1 MQILNDISF
10 GTIIL
15 GLIYIINV
23 FLIFAVI
30 FIERK
35 SPTATFAW
43 ILLLAFVPVIG
54 FFVYII
60 INQNFARYQINKLT
74 SSEEYVFEEVLDYQ
88 IENIETSVS
97 ESKKRYLSKW
107 LPLIKLNQVYGKGIF
122 MPGND
127 IKLFTDGKEF
137 LNDLMNEIENAKTSI
152 CMEFFI
158 MKWDKVGKLIIDL
171 LAKKAKEGVEV
182 RLLLDSQGSHQINN
196 IILKEY
202 LDAGGK
208 IGYFLQPKL
217 HKLGI
222 KYDLKLNYRNH
233 RKIVVIDDKMAY
245 TGGYNLAKEYIGEKK
260 KFGYWRDDFVKIK
273 GNSVISL
280 KQRFVLDWRFT
291 VKEQLS
297 IVESDFKVSLKND
310 ESYMQVVSCGPEDP
324 KEEIKRGFMK
334 MITLSENSI
343 YIQTPYFVP
352 DASILESLKMAC
364 LSGVDVNIMI
374 PSIPDH
380 LFVYWATYSY
390 IGELL
395 RDGAH
400 VYIYDNGFLHA
411 KTIFCDSEV
420 CSIGST
426 NFDRRSFKLNFETNA
441 FIYDPKFTKELEEA
455 FHNDLKYSHELTYEE
470 YKKRTKTIKFKEAIS
485 RLLSDFL

>member
-1 MQILNDISF
+1 MNAINDIGF

-43 ILLLAFVPVIG
+43 ILFLAFVPVIG

-60 INQNFARYQINKLT
+60 INQNWARYQINKMT
-74 SSEEYVFEEVLDYQ
+74 SSEEYVFEEALDYQ
-88 IENIETSVS
+88 IENIDSSVINS
-97 ESKKRYLSKW
+97 DKSYLQKW
-107 LPLIKLNQVYGKGIF
+107 LSLIKLNQVYGKGIF
-122 MPGND
+122 LSGND
-127 IKLFTDGKEF
+127 VKLITDGKEF
-137 LNDLMNEIENAKTSI
+137 LDDLIFEISNAHKSI

-158 MKWDKVGKLIIDL
+158 MRWDEVGQKIIKLLTEKV
-171 LAKKAKEGVEV
+171 KEGVEV

-196 IILKEY
+196 YKINEY

-208 IGYFLQPKL
+208 IGYFFQPKL

-222 KYDLKLNYRNH
+222 KFDTKLNYRNH
-233 RKIVVIDDKMAY
+233 RKIVVIDDKLAY
-245 TGGYNLAKEYIGEKK
+245 TGGFNLGREYIGKK
-260 KFGYWRDDFVKIK
+260 EKFGYWRDAFIKIK
-273 GNSVISL
+273 GNSILPL
-280 KQRFVLDWRFT
+280 KLRFVLDWRFT
-291 VKEQLS
+291 VKEQ
-297 IVESDFKVSLKND
+297 INIIESDFKLSLSNKGTD
-310 ESYMQVVSCGPEDP
+310 MQIVSCGPEEP

-334 MITLSENSI
+334 MITLSEKSI

-352 DASILESLKMAC
+352 DASLLESLKMAC
-364 LSGVDVNIMI
+364 LSGIEVNIMI

-411 KTIFCDSEV
+411 KTIVCDEEV
-420 CSIGST
+420 CSIGSC

-441 FIYDPKFTKELEEA
+441 FIYDPNIACKLLDSFKKDLE
-455 FHNDLKYSHELTYEE
+455 HSHELTYSD
-470 YKKRTKTIKFKEAIS
+470 YLKRNKIIKFKEAIS
-485 RLLSDFL
+485 RLLSDIL